1 MKFKKVSFWTVTALS
16 IFAFI
21 ASAILLLVLF
31 IVAVIN
37 TKNNGAPQKE
47 LAYTFLKLILSFF
60 IVSVLLHV
68 IAIPLGV
75 IYYKHRIFYA
85 NDWNISVFQFLFP
98 ISATI
103 SLMVWKSQEEKI
115 RNAQKANTLSKIKDL
130 KSIDNQTQ

>member
-1 MKFKKVSFWTVTALS
+1 MTTLS

-21 ASAILLLVLF
+21 ISAILLLVLF
-31 IVAVIN
+31 IVAVVN
-37 TKNNGAPQKE
+37 AKNDGAPQKE
-47 LAYTFLKLILSFF
+47 LAYTFLKLILCFL

-85 NDWNISVFQFLFP
+85 NDWNIGAFQFLFP

-103 SLMVWKSQEEKI
+103 SLMVWKKQKEKI
-115 RNAQKANTLSKIKDL
+115 KNASKVNALAKIKDL
-130 KSIDNQTQ
+130 KSIDN